1 MQNSHLHPGSSS
13 PAQAAG
19 RAQQRLEAMSW
30 PSVTRRLVTAP
41 PPCWG
46 TSPPPRL
53 IPAGKANEAA
63 KLPGPAVL
71 SRELSLFALGE
82 ASWRGLSTA
91 TGWPGRAVPGCAGTA
106 PAPNHQDNTGFVQI
120 SPLTRSEGGLT
131 CLSLARADRLSFRQI
146 VLHHG
151 ESRSAS
157 ACLQQLRQGQGGG
170 SDPEPGSGGGWPETG
185 WICGWPVA
193 AHGHFAGWGG
203 TAKAIKEPVWWCLN
217 FSARP

>member
-1 MQNSHLHPGSSS
+1 M
-13 PAQAAG
+13 
-19 RAQQRLEAMSW
+19 
-30 PSVTRRLVTAP
+30 TAP

-106 PAPNHQDNTGFVQI
+106 SSWALPQPQT
-120 SPLTRSEGGLT
+120 TRITLDL
-131 CLSLARADRLSFRQI
+131 CRFP
-146 VLHHG
+146 H
-151 ESRSAS
+151 
-157 ACLQQLRQGQGGG
+157 
-170 SDPEPGSGGGWPETG
+170 
-185 WICGWPVA
+185 
-193 AHGHFAGWGG
+193 
-203 TAKAIKEPVWWCLN
+203 
-217 FSARP
+217 